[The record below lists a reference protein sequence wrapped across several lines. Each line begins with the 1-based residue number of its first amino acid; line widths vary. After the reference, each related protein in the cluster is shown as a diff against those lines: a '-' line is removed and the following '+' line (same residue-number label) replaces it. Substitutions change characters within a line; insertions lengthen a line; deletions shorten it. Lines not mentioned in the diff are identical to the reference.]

1 MKTVEING
9 RPIGNGQTV
18 AVDHTVQTYEI
29 QIRSI
34 HGVSQDVLKRLIQQQ
49 YEVVSIEQTDVVVY
63 VSAGC
68 PDFIGDC

>member
-18 AVDHTVQTYEI
+18 VVDHIVQTYEI

-34 HGVSQDVLKRLIQQQ
+34 NGVSQDVLKRLIEQK
-49 YEVVSIEQTDVVVY
+49 YEVVLIEQTDTVAY
-63 VSAGC
+63 VSVGC
-68 PDFIGDC
+68 PDFIGD